1 MNTLNTLWAIRYGRV
16 HGMAWYCENMQRARG
31 NIALETFDIQYILF
45 GVEARWLLIYF
56 NGFR

>member
-1 MNTLNTLWAIRYGRV
+1 
-16 HGMAWYCENMQRARG
+16 MAWYCENMQRARG